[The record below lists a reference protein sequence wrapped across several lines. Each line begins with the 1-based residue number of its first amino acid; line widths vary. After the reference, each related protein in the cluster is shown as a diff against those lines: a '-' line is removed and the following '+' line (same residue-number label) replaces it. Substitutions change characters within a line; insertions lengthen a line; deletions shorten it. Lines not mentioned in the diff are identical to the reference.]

1 MCVECSDAMPFSEWW
16 CDKQPQKFNQLFL
29 LCVCVCP
36 GVRLQIASLKKTLKT
51 HLTDIDE
58 DYTMDYKDSTSSTT
72 SASTTSD
79 SRIKKNKCKI
89 MKPSTGGKSWFK
101 F

>member
-1 MCVECSDAMPFSEWW
+1 MLYKWTINFVR
-16 CDKQPQKFNQLFL
+16 
-29 LCVCVCP
+29 LCVSNAV
-36 GVRLQIASLKKTLKT
+36 VILMVFFLIVHLQIASLKKTLKT

-58 DYTMDYKDSTSSTT
+58 DYTMDYKDSTTSTNP
-72 SASTTSD
+72 ASTTTD

>member
-1 MCVECSDAMPFSEWW
+1 MQNLNKTNLAILAPF
-16 CDKQPQKFNQLFL
+16 
-29 LCVCVCP
+29 
-36 GVRLQIASLKKTLKT
+36 QIANLKKTLKT

-58 DYTMDYKDSTSSTT
+58 DYTMDYKESTMSTT
-72 SASTTSD
+72 TTSTAAD

-89 MKPSTGGKSWFK
+89 MRPSTGGKSWFK